1 MPLMRW
7 LSVILLS
14 FFITACGG
22 GGTLEKD
29 GGGLDGGGTDSPS
42 YTLSI
47 NGLSETTGEAAND
60 VSSEQRL
67 VLVAKL
73 LKDGVAAPN
82 VIVTFTTDG
91 GYGVLDPESGT
102 VKTGTDGSAKIY
114 LSVGNTAGAGT
125 ANASV
130 TINGETFNTTEPF
143 TFTSTG
149 DQDSTAQDTYTVTL
163 HGYSQDTGAISNSVT
178 SQAPLDLRATLKQNG
193 EIVAG
198 KRILFTLTDGIG
210 LLQPTTGSALTQND
224 GIATI
229 ELTAGK
235 DAGAGKVTATYN
247 VGGESYSGT
256 FDFQTTGGQGSD
268 TGVSGTI
275 TLELNILDQN
285 GAVFTELNPVS
296 KDNKGFVSATL
307 RDDGVPLASQLI
319 SFTSKF
325 TGKITPEL
333 GTALTDQN
341 GVAVVTLSSGNFKGA
356 GQVVASYES
365 ESNEIITKTA
375 GFVSNGDDAPIES
388 AQAELDIKLLQGC
401 NANWDTNRNTVA
413 LNPLDPSSGC
423 TVTNTFS
430 SDSLIDV
437 LIKVVDTSSGD
448 GISGIIAELS
458 TDLGQL
464 LPDSGKA
471 LTDNF
476 GFALLKLQPGASS
489 GAGTLTATAKDTNLN
504 KAFSISTAELKVSI
518 DNGLPNLLDSLGNP
532 IEGQYQ
538 PLAAGATTV
547 ITVEI
552 RDTNDD
558 LIVTPFDVQFTSS
571 CVESGKSIVDEKVI
585 SIGGIATSTYRT
597 NGCKSAQGDTVIA
610 TVLTGGTP
618 EIASVNIPVSEADV
632 ASIEF
637 ISATQNVIALKGT
650 GGVGRKENSEL
661 TFKLIDKIGQDVT
674 SKRLDFRLTSTNGG
688 ISLSHHSVD
697 TDAAGLA
704 RVQVN
709 SGFVPMA
716 VRVQACFIPDE
727 QIPADQN
734 DNVTCWQ
741 DVYTQCQKAEADRDQ
756 EVSCPT
762 GNLSLVSLDQQ
773 IITVSDLLSISTG
786 LPDNNSFTASIT
798 NYATETL
805 QYDNETFDITV
816 LIADH
821 FNNPVPDGT
830 SVYLTTEGGAIGTL
844 DGEEGNPQLEC
855 LSVDG
860 ACTVQWRSQNP
871 RPFTEN
877 KWGNK
882 LSDYNPKKL
891 LRVKAKYLED
901 IVGVT
906 NPTFVQS
913 NAVTLTQLNANANF
927 AGLVEETR
935 NCDLYKNNPAPCIDG
950 ILNANT
956 NELGVPLGARATV
969 LVIAKGQESFIDIN
983 GNGLFDSNEY
993 YSGYDLNE
1001 AFVDHNESGTYDGL
1015 SAIYD
1020 PVTAS
1025 LTKDAQSCTDGSDTD
1040 PCSEFATNGAH
1051 SEEPIGDID
1060 SNGMHTLLDGKYNG
1074 LLCTEAAQAANM
1086 CNKELIDV
1094 RRSFEV
1100 IMSGSTVYY
1109 RFVIDKQSLR
1119 NKFAAALAEIEL
1131 DDAGNPTGN
1140 LSINAL
1146 GVANSIDSCENIT
1159 NQYDVG
1165 TTSEVILGLEE
1176 SVNDQMCD
1184 ITELNIASYD
1194 SGVQLASLSFNFYYS
1209 DIYNNPLAAETNV
1222 EISTENGDYSG
1233 TDGFV
1238 IGNSSATNAALI
1250 GLSISREAE
1259 PNKKSIGFLKLSFT
1273 SPKEN
1278 NTTAQLQIS
1287 DDG

>member
-1 MPLMRW
+1 MPLIRW
-7 LSVILLS
+7 LSVVMFSFLLA
-14 FFITACGG
+14 ACGG
-22 GGTLEKD
+22 GGSIEKD
-29 GGGLDGGGTDSPS
+29 GGSLDDSTDSAT
-42 YTLSI
+42 YTLTVS
-47 NGLSETTGEAAND
+47 GVSETTGEAANE

-67 VLVAKL
+67 QLTAKL
-73 LKDGVAAPN
+73 LKDGAA
-82 VIVTFTTDG
+82 VSDVRVTFSTDG
-91 GYGVLDPESGT
+91 EYGVFEPTSGT
-102 VKTGTDGSAKIY
+102 AITDDDGSAKI
-114 LSVGNTAGAGT
+114 LLAVGSNAGAGT
-125 ANASV
+125 VDAFV
-130 TINGETFNTTEPF
+130 TIEGETISSAQSFA
-143 TFTSTG
+143 FTSTG
-149 DQDSTAQDTYTVTL
+149 DADGTVQDNYTITVQ
-163 HGYSQDTGAISNSVT
+163 GYTQDTGTASNTVT
-178 SQAPLDLRATLKQNG
+178 NAAPLDLRATLKYNDSV
-193 EIVAG
+193 VAG
-198 KRILFTLTDGIG
+198 KRIVFSLTDSIG

-224 GIATI
+224 GVATVQ
-229 ELTAGK
+229 LTAGK
-235 DAGAGKVTATYN
+235 DAGAGMVTATYSID
-247 VGGESYSGT
+247 GDSYTGT
-256 FDFQTTGGQGSD
+256 FDFQSTGGQGTD

-275 TLELNILDQN
+275 TLDLNILDQS
-285 GAVFTELNPVS
+285 GAVFSELNPVS
-296 KDNKGFVSATL
+296 KDNKGIVTATL
-307 RDDGVPLASQLI
+307 KDDGLPLASQLI
-319 SFTSKF
+319 SFTSKY

-333 GTALTDQN
+333 GTALTDVN
-341 GVAVVTLSSGNFKGA
+341 GVATVTLSSGNFKGA
-356 GQVVASYES
+356 GQIIASYGS
-365 ESNEIITKTA
+365 ESDEVITKTA
-375 GFVSNGDDAPIES
+375 GFVSNGDDAPIEN

-401 NANWDTNRNTVA
+401 NANWDANRNSEA
-413 LNPLDPSSGC
+413 LNPLDPSTGC
-423 TVTNTFS
+423 AVTNTFS
-430 SDSLIDV
+430 SDVLIDV

-448 GISGIIAELS
+448 GIAGIIAELS

-489 GAGTLTATAKDTNLN
+489 GAGTLTATAKDSSLN
-504 KAFSISTAELKVSI
+504 KAFSISTAELNVSI
-518 DNGLPNLLDSLGNP
+518 DNGLPNLLDGSGNP
-532 IEGQYQ
+532 VEGQYQ

-552 RDTNDD
+552 RDNNDD

-571 CVESGKSIVDEKVI
+571 CVESGKSIIDENVI

-597 NGCKSAQGDTVIA
+597 NGCKSTQGDTVIA

-637 ISATQNVIALKGT
+637 ISAEPNVIALKGT
-650 GGVGRKENSEL
+650 GGIGRQENSEL
-661 TFKLIDKIGQDVT
+661 KFKLIDKIGQDVKN
-674 SKRLDFRLTSTNGG
+674 KRLDFRLTSTNGG

-697 TDAAGLA
+697 TDADGFA

-727 QIPADQN
+727 QIPADQS
-734 DNVTCWQ
+734 DDVTCWQ
-741 DVYTQCQKAEADRDQ
+741 DVYAECQKAEGDR
-756 EVSCPT
+756 EEGVSCPT

-773 IITVSDLLSISTG
+773 IISVSDLLSISTG

-798 NYATETL
+798 DFSTETL

-830 SVYLTTEGGAIGTL
+830 AVYLTTEGGAIGTL

-855 LSVDG
+855 RSIDG

-871 RPFTEN
+871 RPFTES

-882 LSDYNPKKL
+882 VSDYNPKKL

-901 IVGVT
+901 IEGIVD
-906 NPTFVQS
+906 PTFEQS
-913 NAVTLTQLNANANF
+913 NAVSLTQLNSDANF
-927 AGLVEETR
+927 SGLLEETR
-935 NCDLYKNNPAPCIDG
+935 NCDLYRNAPAPCLNG
-950 ILNANT
+950 ILNANSH
-956 NELGVPLGARATV
+956 EFGVPLGARATV
-969 LVIAKGQESFIDIN
+969 LVTAKGQESFIDIN

-993 YSGYDLNE
+993 YSGYDLSE

-1025 LTKDAQSCTDGSDTD
+1025 IVKDAQLCTDGSDTD

-1051 SEEPIGDID
+1051 FEEPIGDID
-1060 SNGMHTLLDGKYNG
+1060 SNGMHTLRDGKYNG

-1109 RFVIDKQSLR
+1109 RFAIDKESLR
-1119 NKFAAALAEIEL
+1119 RKFAAAMAEPEL
-1131 DDAGNPTGN
+1131 DADGNLTGN
-1140 LSINAL
+1140 LSANAL
-1146 GVANSIDSCENIT
+1146 GVTNSISTCSDIL
-1159 NQYDVG
+1159 NQYDNSSIV
-1165 TTSEVILGLEE
+1165 VLGLEE
-1176 SVNDQMCD
+1176 SEDDQLCD
-1184 ITELNIASYD
+1184 ITEVNIKTYD
-1194 SGVQLASLSFNFYYS
+1194 SGVELDALSFNFYYS
-1209 DIYNNPLAAETNV
+1209 DIYNNPLAANTSV
-1222 EISTENGDYSG
+1222 VVGSENGDYSG
-1233 TDGFV
+1233 VDDFV
-1238 IGNSSATNAALI
+1238 IGNSTATNAAVI
-1250 GLSISREAE
+1250 GLAISREAE
-1259 PNKKSIGFLKLSFT
+1259 PNKKSVGDLSISFT
-1273 SPKEN
+1273 TPKDN
-1278 NTTAQLQIS
+1278 NTTARLQIS